1 MALLFNDGDTTPRNP
16 SFPLPASGD
25 LSPPTV
31 RSMTRPLSLAAALVP
46 VVLVAALV
54 LGAGLNNY
62 PAWEPW
68 HLAAAMLDPGYLREL
83 YVSQHWERVVD
94 AGHSMHARP
103 ALFYVP
109 VLLALLAEHALVFAV
124 TSPEHVPQLVASG
137 PFVPWRVGP
146 RRALYAS
153 QPPPPNLDSFDGPT
167 S

>member
-1 MALLFNDGDTTPRNP
+1 
-16 SFPLPASGD
+16 
-25 LSPPTV
+25 
-31 RSMTRPLSLAAALVP
+31 MTRPLSLAAELVP

-54 LGAGLNNY
+54 LGAGLNRY

-94 AGHSMHARP
+94 AGHSMHARS

-124 TSPEHVPQLVASG
+124 HESRAHAAAGSIRTVRAVARRTASRALRVATSPSKP
-137 PFVPWRVGP
+137 
-146 RRALYAS
+146 
-153 QPPPPNLDSFDGPT
+153 
-167 S
+167 